1 MLSKCLKV
9 SILLLCI
16 LALGIPSNT
25 QAARQAAAIPPYPDA
40 PLCPTHNDTQ
50 FHGLWDYDRGCHYDH
65 THNDDPGLGNTLFG
79 PAGATWAGQSI
90 SYPWMTPNE
99 NDQNGHQGYKYYV
112 NLNPYPACAYENF
125 EFLGQVNCVS
135 AFRIQYHDAGGNA
148 HMVKRFHSY
157 YMEAR
162 IQKGSTVGTI
172 QTGGWAD
179 YGCLHESYK
188 DNFLPLPG
196 IDPVQANGQT
206 ACGPGGQSIHAPP
219 YRAPGFT
226 WQEIQER
233 TLNENIWTWSADN
246 RYGYNRLGLFFFRT
260 LDTWGSIDASDPYE
274 EHFICPD
281 FRCKFNNSEH
291 HVFTILIMI
300 PSSLDTDRDGII
312 NYTGYTDIKGNIV
325 TGCTAPGLNCV
336 PLRLVNVPVGTAVWA
351 RAGGVR
357 PSGEPI
363 RDHDIYF
370 NGQSSGWIQ
379 FKSHAH
385 GPMPTSISPQTQTP
399 VVNATS
405 TYTFT
410 PTAVNAKTATPTYT
424 STPTA
429 VNQPPASPTYTFTP
443 TAINAP
449 GSTPTLPVISSPT
462 MITNNTATAVATFT
476 GQPSNTEPPVPPT
489 TGPNATIFPPNSIT
503 SQRGTTAG
511 GLFSLGTLKLS
522 GTDDNPGE
530 YVAFKP
536 QGPRYTGYQSF
547 TMPASVQPSTV
558 SKLSLL
564 VNFKGTSKSKQNWIW
579 SIYDWSTKKW
589 IKLGSATG
597 MDKTPWQQLKFD
609 INMLPQYVSPG
620 GEVRIQLW
628 SNNSRGDARLDYEVL
643 QLTLG
648 TNPSMQSLPVP
659 SATSTP
665 SPAPT
670 NLPPSPTD
678 AHKH

>member
-1 MLSKCLKV
+1 MLSKYLKITV
-9 SILLLCI
+9 FLLCI

-25 QAARQAAAIPPYPDA
+25 QAARKAAAIPPYPGA
-40 PLCPTHNDTQ
+40 PLCPTHNNTQ
-50 FHGLWDYDRGCHYDH
+50 FHSLWDYDRGCHYDH
-65 THNDDPGLGNTLFG
+65 THHDDPGLANLIFG
-79 PAGATWAGQSI
+79 PAGEAWGGQLI

-125 EFLGQVNCVS
+125 EYLGQVNCVS

-157 YMEAR
+157 YLEAR

-188 DNFLPLPG
+188 ENFLPLPG

-206 ACGPGGQSIHAPP
+206 VCGPGGQSIHAPP

-233 TLNENIWTWSADN
+233 MLNENIWTWSAHD
-246 RYGYNRLGLFFFRT
+246 RYGYNRLGFFFFRT

-300 PSSLDTDRDGII
+300 PSLLDTDRDGII

-325 TGCTAPGLNCV
+325 TGCTAPGPNCV

-357 PSGEPI
+357 PAGEPI

-370 NGQSSGWIQ
+370 NGKPSGWIQ
-379 FKSHAH
+379 FHSHTH
-385 GPMPTSISPQTQTP
+385 HPVPTGGPSQTQTP
-399 VVNATS
+399 AVNATS
-405 TYTFT
+405 
-410 PTAVNAKTATPTYT
+410 TYT

-429 VNQPPASPTYTFTP
+429 VNQPLASPTFTFTP
-443 TAINAP
+443 TIVNEP
-449 GSTPTLPVISSPT
+449 VLTPTQMVISSPT
-462 MITNNTATAVATFT
+462 MIMNSTAT
-476 GQPSNTEPPVPPT
+476 PSSPSHTPPALPT
-489 TGPNATIFPPNSIT
+489 IDLHATIFPPASIISQNGNSRGSLT
-503 SQRGTTAG
+503 SLA
-511 GLFSLGTLKLS
+511 TLKLS
-522 GTDDNPGE
+522 GSDDDPGE
-530 YVAFKP
+530 YVAFQP
-536 QGPRYTGYQSF
+536 QNKYSGYLSFPIPVHVQS
-547 TMPASVQPSTV
+547 STV
-558 SKLSLL
+558 SDLL
-564 VNFKGTSKSKQNWIW
+564 LKVNFKGTAESRQNWVW
-579 SIYDWSTKKW
+579 SIYDWSKKKW
-589 IKLGSATG
+589 VKIGIAAGSS
-597 MDKTPWQQLKFD
+597 KEPWQPLEFD
-609 INMLPQYVSPG
+609 VEMLPQYVSPNR
-620 GEVRIQLW
+620 EIRIQLR
-628 SNNSRGDARLDYEVL
+628 SNNAKGEARVDYAVL
-643 QLTLG
+643 QLKAG
-648 TNPSMQSLPVP
+648 SSPSMQPRTVP

-670 NLPPSPTD
+670 SLPISPT
-678 AHKH
+678 ATHQN